1 MKPHI
6 LESISNLQENCKCHC
21 GVNSISKRMLSG
33 VADTHI
39 AMDLT
44 AMQFHNVK
52 EYNCRKGLHVCLG
65 GTLSCQHF
73 IRILTSSLFGTV
85 IEIKLHAICISH
97 LISTICHPFSFGTS
111 GPIETNM
118 TDNKIT
124 PRQIFRFDL
133 LCFLKGSPC

>member
-33 VADTHI
+33 VADTHM

-52 EYNCRKGLHVCLG
+52 EYNCRTCGFGRDAKLSAFYKNLDELTLRNRDRDQITCHLHF
-65 GTLSCQHF
+65 SPNFHHMSPF
-73 IRILTSSLFGTV
+73 
-85 IEIKLHAICISH
+85 
-97 LISTICHPFSFGTS
+97 LIWDKWS
-111 GPIETNM
+111 N
-118 TDNKIT
+118 
-124 PRQIFRFDL
+124 
-133 LCFLKGSPC
+133 